1 VSTGLRGQSIGIG
14 LGRLDGVPKVR
25 GTALYAYEQPVPQP
39 AYLYPVQATIA
50 RGTVVRIDTGA
61 AEALDG
67 VLIVLTH
74 LNAPRLVDTKDQELL
89 VLQSAA
95 VGFRGQFIGAV
106 VAESSEIARHAA
118 GLVDVAYAPARHNSA
133 FSVGEHGYVSPGSAP
148 GLPRQVSE
156 AEIEAALAGEH
167 GSVSPGSAPGLPR
180 QVSEAEIRAALAAAS
195 TAVDQT
201 YTTPPEFHV
210 PMEPHTSVAIW
221 NGRIL
226 TIYESTQG
234 VHSFRAGLAPLFGLE
249 PDQVRVISPYV
260 GGGFGSKLEV
270 HAQAVL
276 AAMAARELPGRA
288 VKVTLTRQQMFSL
301 SGYRAPTI
309 QHVRL
314 GADLDGTLTA
324 LAVDVVEQ
332 SSRTKEFTEG
342 SDGPARMMYAAP
354 QRRTMNRPVALDV
367 PIPTWMRAPGR
378 CPGMFG
384 LEVAMDELATACAVD
399 PIALRVRNEP
409 EVDPETGQPHAFR
422 HLLHCLQ
429 LGARR
434 FGWEHRDPAP
444 RARLQHGWWS
454 GMGVASATYP
464 DWREPDNAARIRFE
478 ADGTYSVQI
487 AAAEIGTGS
496 RTVLTQIAAEALGCP
511 AQCVQMEIGDSGL
524 PLASN
529 AGGSFGTTSW
539 GAAIVAAAETF
550 RDQHGADPRPGAE
563 TEARAP
569 EVNDDD
575 DRSRHSFGAQFAEI
589 RVNADTGE
597 IRVSRML
604 GVFSV
609 GRVINPVTARS
620 QFIGGMTMGIGMA
633 LHEHGVMDPRFG
645 TIVNH
650 DFADYHI
657 PTCAD
662 IEDIDAIW
670 LDEPEAPP
678 GVLGA
683 RGLGEIGIVGAA
695 AAIANAA
702 YHATGVR
709 ARNLPLTLDT
719 FLS

>member
-1 VSTGLRGQSIGIG
+1 VSTSLDRQWTGAG

-25 GTALYAYEQPVPQP
+25 GMARYAYEQPVPQP
-39 AYLYPVQATIA
+39 AYLHPVQATIA
-50 RGTVVRIDTGA
+50 KGTVVRIDTGA
-61 AEALDG
+61 AETLDG
-67 VLIVLTH
+67 VLAVLTH
-74 LNAPRLVDTKDQELL
+74 LNAPRLVDTNDHELS

-118 GLVDVAYAPARHNSA
+118 GLVEVEYAPTPHDSA
-133 FSVGEHGYVSPGSAP
+133 FSVGEHDDVLPDRAP
-148 GLPRQVSE
+148 DLARQVSE
-156 AEIEAALAGEH
+156 AEIEAALAA
-167 GSVSPGSAPGLPR
+167 AP
-180 QVSEAEIRAALAAAS
+180 
-195 TAVDQT
+195 TTVDQT
-201 YTTPPEFHV
+201 YTTPPEYNV

-226 TIYESTQG
+226 TMYESTQG
-234 VHSFRAGLAPLFGLE
+234 VHSVRAALAPLFGLE
-249 PDQVRVISPYV
+249 LDQVRVISPYV

-288 VKVTLTRQQMFSL
+288 VKVALTRQQMFSL
-301 SGYRAPTI
+301 SGYRPPTI

-324 LAVDVVEQ
+324 VAVDVVEQ
-332 SSRTKEFTEG
+332 SSRTKEFIEG

-354 QRRTMNRPVALDV
+354 QRRTTNRPVVLDV
-367 PIPTWMRAPGR
+367 PVPTWMRAPGR

-384 LEVAMDELATACAVD
+384 LEVAMDELAVACAVD

-409 EVDPETGQPHAFR
+409 QVDPETGQPHAFR
-422 HLLHCLQ
+422 HLLDCLQ
-429 LGARR
+429 LGAER
-434 FGWEHRDPAP
+434 FGWEHRDPKP
-444 RARLQHGWWS
+444 RTRLQHGWWS

-464 DWREPDNAARIRFE
+464 DWREPDNTARIRFE
-478 ADGTYSVQI
+478 ADGTYAVQI

-511 AQCVQMEIGDSGL
+511 AQCVQMEIGDSDL
-524 PLASN
+524 PRASN
-529 AGGSFGTTSW
+529 AGGSFGTISW
-539 GAAIVAAAETF
+539 GAAIVAAAEAF
-550 RDQHGADPRPGAE
+550 RDQHGADPEPGAE
-563 TEARAP
+563 TEAQAP
-569 EVNDDD
+569 EVTED
-575 DRSRHSFGAQFAEI
+575 DRSRHSFGAQFAEVRI
-589 RVNADTGE
+589 NADTGE

-609 GRVINPVTARS
+609 GRVINPMTARS

-633 LHEHGVMDPRFG
+633 LHERGVMDPRFG

-662 IEDIDAIW
+662 IKDLDAIW
-670 LDEPEAPP
+670 LKEHVAPS
-678 GVLGA
+678 GVRGA

-709 ARNLPLTLDT
+709 ARNLPLTPDT

>member
-74 LNAPRLVDTKDQELL
+74 LNAPRLVDTKNQELL

-118 GLVDVAYAPARHNSA
+118 GLVDVAYAPAPHNSA

-156 AEIEAALAGEH
+156 AEIEATLAGEH
-167 GSVSPGSAPGLPR
+167 GSVPPGSAPGLPR

-249 PDQVRVISPYV
+249 LDQVRVISPYV

-301 SGYRAPTI
+301 SGYRPPTI

-324 LAVDVVEQ
+324 VAVDVVEQ

-354 QRRTMNRPVALDV
+354 QRRTTNRPVALDV

-511 AQCVQMEIGDSGL
+511 AQCVRMEIGDSGL
-524 PLASN
+524 PRASN
-529 AGGSFGTTSW
+529 AGGSFGTISW

-550 RDQHGADPRPGAE
+550 RDQHGADPQPGAE
-563 TEARAP
+563 TEAHAP
-569 EVNDDD
+569 EVNDD
-575 DRSRHSFGAQFAEI
+575 DRSRHSFGAQFAEVRI
-589 RVNADTGE
+589 NADTGE

-670 LDEPEAPP
+670 LEEPGVPP

-709 ARNLPLTLDT
+709 ARNLPLTPDAL
-719 FLS
+719 LS

>member
-1 VSTGLRGQSIGIG
+1 MSTDLRGQSIGVG

-39 AYLYPVQATIA
+39 AYLHPVQATIA
-50 RGTVVRIDTGA
+50 KGTVVGIDTGA

-74 LNAPRLVDTKDQELL
+74 LNAPRLVDTNDQELL

-118 GLVDVAYAPARHNSA
+118 GLVEVAYEPAPHDSA
-133 FSVGEHGYVSPGSAP
+133 FSVGEHDYVS
-148 GLPRQVSE
+148 LE
-156 AEIEAALAGEH
+156 
-167 GSVSPGSAPGLPR
+167 SAPGLPR
-180 QVSEAEIRAALAAAS
+180 QVSEAEIRAAIAAAS

-201 YTTPPEFHV
+201 YTTPPEYTV

-221 NGRIL
+221 HDGIL
-226 TIYESTQG
+226 TMYESTQG
-234 VHSFRAGLAPLFGLE
+234 VHSFRAGLAPLFDLKPE
-249 PDQVRVISPYV
+249 QVRVISPYV
-260 GGGFGSKLEV
+260 GGGFGSKLEI

-288 VKVTLTRQQMFSL
+288 VKVALTRQQMFSL
-301 SGYRAPTI
+301 SGYRPPTI

-324 LAVDVVEQ
+324 VAVDVLEQ
-332 SSRTKEFTEG
+332 SSRTKEFSEG
-342 SDGPARMMYAAP
+342 SDGPARMMYVAP
-354 QRRTMNRPVALDV
+354 QRRTTNRPVVLDV
-367 PIPTWMRAPGR
+367 PVPTWMRAPGR

-384 LEVAMDELATACAVD
+384 LEVAMDELAVACAVD

-409 EVDPETGQPHAFR
+409 RVDPETGQPHAFR
-422 HLLHCLQ
+422 HLLDCLQ
-429 LGARR
+429 LGAER
-434 FGWEHRDPAP
+434 FGWGHRDPAP

-454 GMGVASATYP
+454 GIGVASATYP
-464 DWREPDNAARIRFE
+464 DWHEPDNAARIRFE
-478 ADGTYSVQI
+478 ADGTYAVQI
-487 AAAEIGTGS
+487 AAADIGTGS
-496 RTVLTQIAAEALGCP
+496 RTALTQIAADALGCP
-511 AQCVQMEIGDSGL
+511 VQCVRMEIGDSDL
-524 PLASN
+524 PRASD
-529 AGGSFGTTSW
+529 AGGSVGTISW
-539 GAAIVAAAETF
+539 GAAIVAAAEAF
-550 RDQHGADPRPGAE
+550 RDQHGADPPLGAE
-563 TEARAP
+563 TEAQAP
-569 EVNDDD
+569 EVNDG
-575 DRSRHSFGAQFAEI
+575 DRSRHSFGAQFADVRI
-589 RVNADTGE
+589 NADTGE

-620 QFIGGMTMGIGMA
+620 QFLGAMTMGIGMA

-645 TIVNH
+645 AIVNH

-662 IEDIDAIW
+662 IEDLDAIW
-670 LDEPEAPP
+670 LEEHDAPS
-678 GVLGA
+678 GVSGA

-709 ARNLPLTLDT
+709 ARNLPLTPDT

>member
-1 VSTGLRGQSIGIG
+1 VSTSLDRQWTGAG

-25 GTALYAYEQPVPQP
+25 GMARYAYEQPVPQP
-39 AYLYPVQATIA
+39 AYLHPVQATIA
-50 RGTVVRIDTGA
+50 KGTVVRIDTGA
-61 AEALDG
+61 AETLDG
-67 VLIVLTH
+67 VLAVLTH
-74 LNAPRLVDTKDQELL
+74 LNAPRLVDTNDHELS

-118 GLVDVAYAPARHNSA
+118 GLVEVEYAPTPHDSA
-133 FSVGEHGYVSPGSAP
+133 FSVGEHDDVLPDRAP
-148 GLPRQVSE
+148 DLARQVSE
-156 AEIEAALAGEH
+156 AEIEAALAA
-167 GSVSPGSAPGLPR
+167 AP
-180 QVSEAEIRAALAAAS
+180 
-195 TAVDQT
+195 TTVDQT
-201 YTTPPEFHV
+201 YTTPPEYNV

-226 TIYESTQG
+226 TMYESTQG
-234 VHSFRAGLAPLFGLE
+234 VHSVRAALAPLFGLE
-249 PDQVRVISPYV
+249 LDQVRVISPYV

-288 VKVTLTRQQMFSL
+288 VKVALTRQQMFSL
-301 SGYRAPTI
+301 SGYRPPTI

-324 LAVDVVEQ
+324 VAVDVVEQ
-332 SSRTKEFTEG
+332 SSRTKEFIEG

-354 QRRTMNRPVALDV
+354 QRRTTNRPVVLDV
-367 PIPTWMRAPGR
+367 PVPTWMRAPGR

-384 LEVAMDELATACAVD
+384 LEVAMDELAVACAVD

-409 EVDPETGQPHAFR
+409 QVDPETGQPHAFR
-422 HLLHCLQ
+422 HLLDCLQ
-429 LGARR
+429 LGAER
-434 FGWEHRDPAP
+434 FGWEHRDPKP
-444 RARLQHGWWS
+444 RTRLQHGWWS

-464 DWREPDNAARIRFE
+464 DWREPDNTARIRFE
-478 ADGTYSVQI
+478 ADGTYAVQI

-511 AQCVQMEIGDSGL
+511 AQCVQMEIGDSDL
-524 PLASN
+524 PRASN
-529 AGGSFGTTSW
+529 AGGSFGTISW
-539 GAAIVAAAETF
+539 GAAIVAAAEAF
-550 RDQHGADPRPGAE
+550 RDQHGADPEPGAE
-563 TEARAP
+563 TEAQAP
-569 EVNDDD
+569 EVTED
-575 DRSRHSFGAQFAEI
+575 DRSRHSFGAQFAEVRI
-589 RVNADTGE
+589 NADTGE

-609 GRVINPVTARS
+609 GRVINPMTARS

-633 LHEHGVMDPRFG
+633 LHERGVMDPRFG

-662 IEDIDAIW
+662 IKDLDAIW
-670 LDEPEAPP
+670 LKEHVAPS
-678 GVLGA
+678 GVRGA

-709 ARNLPLTLDT
+709 ARNLPLTADT

>member
-1 VSTGLRGQSIGIG
+1 VSTSLDRQWTGAG

-25 GTALYAYEQPVPQP
+25 GMARYAYEQPVPQP
-39 AYLYPVQATIA
+39 AYLHPVQATIA
-50 RGTVVRIDTGA
+50 KGTVVRIDTGA
-61 AEALDG
+61 AETLDG
-67 VLIVLTH
+67 VLAVLTH
-74 LNAPRLVDTKDQELL
+74 LNAPRLVDTNDHELS

-118 GLVDVAYAPARHNSA
+118 GLVEVEYAPTPHDSA
-133 FSVGEHGYVSPGSAP
+133 FSVGEHDDVLPDRAP
-148 GLPRQVSE
+148 DLARQVSE
-156 AEIEAALAGEH
+156 AEIEAALAA
-167 GSVSPGSAPGLPR
+167 AP
-180 QVSEAEIRAALAAAS
+180 
-195 TAVDQT
+195 TTVDQT
-201 YTTPPEFHV
+201 YTTPPEYNV

-226 TIYESTQG
+226 TMYESTQG
-234 VHSFRAGLAPLFGLE
+234 VHSVRAALAPLFGLE
-249 PDQVRVISPYV
+249 LDQVRVISPYV

-270 HAQAVL
+270 HGQAVL

-288 VKVTLTRQQMFSL
+288 VKVALTRQQMFSL
-301 SGYRAPTI
+301 SGYRPPTI

-324 LAVDVVEQ
+324 VAVDVVEQ
-332 SSRTKEFTEG
+332 SSRTKEFIEG

-354 QRRTMNRPVALDV
+354 QRRTTNRPVVLDV
-367 PIPTWMRAPGR
+367 PVPTWMRAPGR

-384 LEVAMDELATACAVD
+384 LEVAMDELAVACAVD

-409 EVDPETGQPHAFR
+409 QVDPETGQPHAFR
-422 HLLHCLQ
+422 HLLDCLQ
-429 LGARR
+429 LGAER
-434 FGWEHRDPAP
+434 FGWEHRDPKP
-444 RARLQHGWWS
+444 RTRLQHGWWS

-464 DWREPDNAARIRFE
+464 DWREPDNTARIRFE
-478 ADGTYSVQI
+478 ADGTYAVQI

-511 AQCVQMEIGDSGL
+511 AQCVQMEIGDSDL
-524 PLASN
+524 PRASN
-529 AGGSFGTTSW
+529 AGGSFGTISW
-539 GAAIVAAAETF
+539 GAAIVAAAEAF
-550 RDQHGADPRPGAE
+550 RDQHGADPEPGAE
-563 TEARAP
+563 TEAQAP
-569 EVNDDD
+569 EVTED
-575 DRSRHSFGAQFAEI
+575 DRSRHSFGAQFAEVRI
-589 RVNADTGE
+589 NADTGE

-609 GRVINPVTARS
+609 GRVINPMTARS

-633 LHEHGVMDPRFG
+633 LHERGVMDPRFG

-662 IEDIDAIW
+662 IKDLDAIW
-670 LDEPEAPP
+670 LKEHVAPS
-678 GVLGA
+678 GVRGA

-709 ARNLPLTLDT
+709 ARNLPLTADT

>member
-1 VSTGLRGQSIGIG
+1 MSTALRGQSIGVG

-25 GTALYAYEQPVPQP
+25 GTARYAYEQPVPQP
-39 AYLYPVQATIA
+39 AYLHPVQATIA
-50 RGTVVRIDTGA
+50 KGTVVRIDTAA
-61 AEALDG
+61 AEGLDG
-67 VLIVLTH
+67 VLAVLTH
-74 LNAPRLVDTKDQELL
+74 LNAPRLVDTESQELL

-118 GLVDVAYAPARHNSA
+118 GLVEVEYAPATHNAA
-133 FSVGEHGYVSPGSAP
+133 FSVGEHGDVSLDSTP
-148 GLPRQVSE
+148 GLPRQVSD

-167 GSVSPGSAPGLPR
+167 GYVSLERTPGLPR
-180 QVSEAEIRAALAAAS
+180 QVSEAEVKAALATAS

-201 YTTPPEFHV
+201 YTTPPEYHV

-221 NGRIL
+221 NDGTL
-226 TIYESTQG
+226 TMYESTQG
-234 VHSFRAGLAPLFGLE
+234 VHPFREGLAALFDLE
-249 PDQVRVISPYV
+249 PNQVRIISPYV
-260 GGGFGSKLEV
+260 GGGFGSKLKV

-288 VKVTLTRQQMFSL
+288 VKVALTRQQMFSL
-301 SGYRAPTI
+301 SGYRPPTI

-332 SSRTKEFTEG
+332 SSRTQDFPGGADE
-342 SDGPARMMYAAP
+342 PARMMYAAA
-354 QRRTMNRPVALDV
+354 QRRTTNRPMVLDV
-367 PIPTWMRAPGR
+367 PVPTWMRAPGR

-384 LEVAMDELATACAVD
+384 LEVAMDELAAACAVD

-409 EVDPETGQPHAFR
+409 QVDPETGQPHAFR

-429 LGARR
+429 LGAKR

-444 RARLQHGWWS
+444 RARLQKGWWS
-454 GMGVASATYP
+454 GTGVASATYP
-464 DWREPDNAARIRFE
+464 DWRVPDNAARIRFE
-478 ADGTYSVQI
+478 TDGTYTVQI

-496 RTVLTQIAAEALGCP
+496 WTVLTQIAADALGCP
-511 AQCVQMEIGDSGL
+511 AQCVRMEIGDSAL
-524 PLASN
+524 PRASN
-529 AGGSFGTTSW
+529 AGGSFGTISW
-539 GAAIVAAAETF
+539 GAAIVAAAEAF
-550 RDQHGADPRPGAE
+550 RDHHGADPRPGAE
-563 TEARAP
+563 TEAQAP
-569 EVNDDD
+569 EVNDDE
-575 DRSRHSFGAQFAEI
+575 RSRHSFGAQFAEVRI
-589 RVNADTGE
+589 NADTGE

-670 LDEPEAPP
+670 LEEPEAPP

-709 ARNLPLTLDT
+709 VRNLPLTPDAL
-719 FLS
+719 LS

>member
-1 VSTGLRGQSIGIG
+1 MSTGLIHQPIGVG

-39 AYLYPVQATIA
+39 AYLHPVQATIA

-67 VLIVLTH
+67 VLTVLTH

-95 VGFRGQFIGAV
+95 VGFRGQVIGAV

-118 GLVDVAYAPARHNSA
+118 GLVEVAYAPAPHNSA
-133 FSVGEHGYVSPGSAP
+133 FSGEHGYVSPEP
-148 GLPRQVSE
+148 GPPREESE
-156 AEIEAALAGEH
+156 AELEAALAGEH
-167 GSVSPGSAPGLPR
+167 GYVLPEPGPPR
-180 QVSEAEIRAALAAAS
+180 QVSEAEIRATLAAAS
-195 TAVDQT
+195 TVVDQT
-201 YTTPPEFHV
+201 YTTPPEYNV
-210 PMEPHTSVAIW
+210 PMESHTSVAIW
-221 NGRIL
+221 NDGIL
-226 TIYESTQG
+226 TMYESTQG
-234 VHSFRAGLAPLFGLE
+234 VHSFQAGLAPLFGLE
-249 PDQVRVISPYV
+249 PEQVRVISPYV
-260 GGGFGSKLEV
+260 GGGFGSKLGV

-288 VKVTLTRQQMFSL
+288 VKVALTRQQMFSL
-301 SGYRAPTI
+301 SGYRPPTS

-314 GADLDGTLTA
+314 GAELDGTLTA
-324 LAVDVVEQ
+324 VAVDVLEQ
-332 SSRTKEFTEG
+332 SSRTKEFIEG

-354 QRRTMNRPVALDV
+354 QRRTTNRPVVLDV
-367 PIPTWMRAPGR
+367 PVPSWMRAPGT

-384 LEVAMDELATACAVD
+384 LEVAMDELAVACAVD

-409 EVDPETGQPHAFR
+409 QVDPETGQPHASR
-422 HLLHCLQ
+422 YLLDCLK
-429 LGARR
+429 LGAER
-434 FGWEHRDPAP
+434 FDWDHRDPTP
-444 RARLQHGWWS
+444 RARLQDGWWS
-454 GMGVASATYP
+454 GMGVASATHP
-464 DWREPDNAARIRFE
+464 DWREPDNTARIRFE
-478 ADGTYSVQI
+478 ADGTYVVQI

-496 RTVLTQIAAEALGCP
+496 WTALTQIAAEALDCP
-511 AQCVQMEIGDSGL
+511 ALCVRMEIGDSSL
-524 PLASN
+524 PQATV
-529 AGGSFGTTSW
+529 AGGSFGTASW
-539 GAAIVAAAETF
+539 GAAIVAAAEAF
-550 RDQHGADPRPGAE
+550 RDQHGPDPRPGAE
-563 TEARAP
+563 TEAQART
-569 EVNDDD
+569 VNDDD
-575 DRSRHSFGAQFAEI
+575 TSRHSFGAQFAEV
-589 RVNADTGE
+589 RVNAETGE
-597 IRVSRML
+597 IRVPRML

-670 LDEPEAPP
+670 LEEPEAPP

-709 ARNLPLTLDT
+709 VRNLPLTLDT
-719 FLS
+719 LLS

>member
-1 VSTGLRGQSIGIG
+1 
-14 LGRLDGVPKVR
+14 
-25 GTALYAYEQPVPQP
+25 
-39 AYLYPVQATIA
+39 
-50 RGTVVRIDTGA
+50 
-61 AEALDG
+61 
-67 VLIVLTH
+67 
-74 LNAPRLVDTKDQELL
+74 
-89 VLQSAA
+89 
-95 VGFRGQFIGAV
+95 
-106 VAESSEIARHAA
+106 
-118 GLVDVAYAPARHNSA
+118 
-133 FSVGEHGYVSPGSAP
+133 
-148 GLPRQVSE
+148 
-156 AEIEAALAGEH
+156 
-167 GSVSPGSAPGLPR
+167 
-180 QVSEAEIRAALAAAS
+180 
-195 TAVDQT
+195 
-201 YTTPPEFHV
+201 
-210 PMEPHTSVAIW
+210 M
-221 NGRIL
+221 
-226 TIYESTQG
+226 YESTQG
-234 VHSFRAGLAPLFGLE
+234 VHSFRAGLARLFDLE

-260 GGGFGSKLEV
+260 GGGFGSKLEI

-288 VKVTLTRQQMFSL
+288 VKTALTRQQMFSL
-301 SGYRAPTI
+301 SGYRPPTI
-309 QHVRL
+309 QRVRL
-314 GADLDGTLTA
+314 GAELDGTLTA
-324 LAVDVVEQ
+324 VAVDVVEQ
-332 SSRTKEFTEG
+332 SSRTKEFSEG

-354 QRRTMNRPVALDV
+354 RRRTTNRPVVLDV
-367 PIPTWMRAPGR
+367 PVPTWMRAPGR

-384 LEVAMDELATACAVD
+384 LEVAMDELAAACAVD

-409 EVDPETGQPHAFR
+409 QVDPETGQPHAFR
-422 HLLHCLQ
+422 HLLDCLQ
-429 LGARR
+429 LGAER

-464 DWREPDNAARIRFE
+464 DWRVPDNTARIRFE
-478 ADGTYSVQI
+478 ADGSYAVQI

-496 RTVLTQIAAEALGCP
+496 WTALTQIAADALGCP
-511 AQCVQMEIGDSGL
+511 AQCVRMEIGDSDL
-524 PLASN
+524 PRASD
-529 AGGSFGTTSW
+529 AGGSFGTISW
-539 GAAIVAAAETF
+539 GAAIVAAAEAF

-563 TEARAP
+563 TEAQAP
-569 EVNDDD
+569 EVNDG
-575 DRSRHSFGAQFAEI
+575 DRSRHSFGAQFAEV
-589 RVNADTGE
+589 RVNDDTGE

-662 IEDIDAIW
+662 IEDLDAIW
-670 LDEPEAPP
+670 LEEHDAPS

-709 ARNLPLTLDT
+709 ARNLPLTPDA

>member
-1 VSTGLRGQSIGIG
+1 MSTGLRGQSIGVG
-14 LGRLDGVPKVR
+14 LARLDGVPKVR

-118 GLVDVAYAPARHNSA
+118 GLVEVAYAPAPHNSA
-133 FSVGEHGYVSPGSAP
+133 FSVGEHGHISPGSVP

-167 GSVSPGSAPGLPR
+167 GHISPGSAPGLPR
-180 QVSEAEIRAALAAAS
+180 QVSEAEIKAALAAAA

-201 YTTPPEFHV
+201 YTTPPEYNV

-221 NGRIL
+221 NDGIL
-226 TIYESTQG
+226 TMYESTQG
-234 VHSFRAGLAPLFGLE
+234 VYSFQAGLAPLFGLKPE
-249 PDQVRVISPYV
+249 QVRVISPYV

-288 VKVTLTRQQMFSL
+288 VKVALTRQQMFSL
-301 SGYRAPTI
+301 SGYRPPTI

-324 LAVDVVEQ
+324 VAVDVLEQ
-332 SSRTKEFTEG
+332 SSTTKEFTEG

-354 QRRTMNRPVALDV
+354 QRRTTNRPVVLDV
-367 PIPTWMRAPGR
+367 PVPTWMRAPGT

-384 LEVAMDELATACAVD
+384 LEVAMDELALACAVD
-399 PIALRVRNEP
+399 PIDLRVSNEP
-409 EVDPETGQPHAFR
+409 QVDPETGQPHASR
-422 HLLHCLQ
+422 HLLDCLQ
-429 LGARR
+429 LGAGR
-434 FGWEHRDPAP
+434 FDWDHRDPTP
-444 RARLQHGWWS
+444 RARLQQGWWS
-454 GMGVASATYP
+454 GTGVASATHA
-464 DWREPDNAARIRFE
+464 DWYEPDNAARICFE
-478 ADGTYSVQI
+478 ADGTYVVQI

-496 RTVLTQIAAEALGCP
+496 WTALTQIAAEALGCP
-511 AQCVQMEIGDSGL
+511 VQCVRMEIGDSSL
-524 PLASN
+524 PHATN
-529 AGGSFGTTSW
+529 AGGSVGTRSW
-539 GAAIVAAAETF
+539 GAAIAAAAGAF

-563 TEARAP
+563 TEAQAP
-569 EVNDDD
+569 ELNDDHL
-575 DRSRHSFGAQFAEI
+575 SRHSFGAQFAEV
-589 RVNADTGE
+589 RVNADTGG

-609 GRVINPVTARS
+609 GRIINPVTARS

-670 LDEPEAPP
+670 LEEPEAPP
-678 GVLGA
+678 GALGA

-709 ARNLPLTLDT
+709 ARNLPLTPDA
-719 FLS
+719 FLC

>member
-1 VSTGLRGQSIGIG
+1 
-14 LGRLDGVPKVR
+14 
-25 GTALYAYEQPVPQP
+25 
-39 AYLYPVQATIA
+39 
-50 RGTVVRIDTGA
+50 
-61 AEALDG
+61 
-67 VLIVLTH
+67 
-74 LNAPRLVDTKDQELL
+74 
-89 VLQSAA
+89 
-95 VGFRGQFIGAV
+95 
-106 VAESSEIARHAA
+106 
-118 GLVDVAYAPARHNSA
+118 
-133 FSVGEHGYVSPGSAP
+133 
-148 GLPRQVSE
+148 
-156 AEIEAALAGEH
+156 
-167 GSVSPGSAPGLPR
+167 
-180 QVSEAEIRAALAAAS
+180 
-195 TAVDQT
+195 
-201 YTTPPEFHV
+201 
-210 PMEPHTSVAIW
+210 
-221 NGRIL
+221 
-226 TIYESTQG
+226 
-234 VHSFRAGLAPLFGLE
+234 
-249 PDQVRVISPYV
+249 
-260 GGGFGSKLEV
+260 
-270 HAQAVL
+270 
-276 AAMAARELPGRA
+276 
-288 VKVTLTRQQMFSL
+288 MFSL
-301 SGYRAPTI
+301 SGYRPPTI

-324 LAVDVVEQ
+324 VAVDVVEQ
-332 SSRTKEFTEG
+332 SSRTKEFSEG

-354 QRRTMNRPVALDV
+354 QRRTTNRPVALDV

-384 LEVAMDELATACAVD
+384 LEVAMDELAAACAVD

-409 EVDPETGQPHAFR
+409 QVDPETGQPHAFR

-429 LGARR
+429 LGAER
-434 FGWEHRDPAP
+434 FGWEHRDPKP
-444 RARLQHGWWS
+444 RSRLQHGWWS

-464 DWREPDNAARIRFE
+464 DWREPDNTARIRFE
-478 ADGTYSVQI
+478 TDGTYAVQI

-511 AQCVQMEIGDSGL
+511 AQCVRMEIGDSDL
-524 PLASN
+524 PRASN
-529 AGGSFGTTSW
+529 AGGSFGTISW

-550 RDQHGADPRPGAE
+550 RDQHGADPQPGAE
-563 TEARAP
+563 TEAQAP
-569 EVNDDD
+569 EVTED
-575 DRSRHSFGAQFAEI
+575 DRSRHSFGAQFADV

-645 TIVNH
+645 AIVNH

-662 IEDIDAIW
+662 IEDLDAIW
-670 LDEPEAPP
+670 LEEPEAPP

>member
-1 VSTGLRGQSIGIG
+1 VSTHGQSIGVG

-25 GTALYAYEQPVPQP
+25 GTALYAYEQPVPRP
-39 AYLYPVQATIA
+39 AYLHPVQAAIA
-50 RGTVVRIDTGA
+50 KGTVVRIDTGV
-61 AEALDG
+61 AETLDG
-67 VLIVLTH
+67 VLAILTH

-95 VGFRGQFIGAV
+95 VGFRGQVIGAV

-118 GLVDVAYAPARHNSA
+118 GLVEVEYAPAPHDSA
-133 FSVGEHGYVSPGSAP
+133 FSAGEHHDVSPDRAP

-156 AEIEAALAGEH
+156 AEIEAALAA
-167 GSVSPGSAPGLPR
+167 AP
-180 QVSEAEIRAALAAAS
+180 

-201 YTTPPEFHV
+201 YTTPPEYHV

-226 TIYESTQG
+226 TMYESTQG
-234 VHSFRAGLAPLFGLE
+234 VHSVRAGLAPLFGLE

-260 GGGFGSKLEV
+260 GGGFGSKLKI

-288 VKVTLTRQQMFSL
+288 VKMALTRQQMFSL
-301 SGYRAPTI
+301 SGYRPPTI
-309 QHVRL
+309 QRVRL

-332 SSRTKEFTEG
+332 SSKTNEFTEG
-342 SDGPARMMYAAP
+342 SDGPARIMYAAP
-354 QRRTMNRPVALDV
+354 QRRTTNRPVVLDV
-367 PIPTWMRAPGR
+367 PVPTWMRAPGR

-384 LEVAMDELATACAVD
+384 LEVAMDELAAACAVD

-409 EVDPETGQPHAFR
+409 QVDPETGQPHAFR

-429 LGARR
+429 LGAER
-434 FGWEHRDPAP
+434 FGWEHRGPAP
-444 RARLQHGWWS
+444 RARLQRGWWS

-464 DWREPDNAARIRFE
+464 DWREPDNAARIRFD
-478 ADGTYSVQI
+478 ADGTYAIQI

-496 RTVLTQIAAEALGCP
+496 RTALTQIAADALGCP
-511 AQCVQMEIGDSGL
+511 AQCVRMEIGDSSL
-524 PLASN
+524 PRASN
-529 AGGSFGTTSW
+529 AGGSFGTISW
-539 GAAIVAAAETF
+539 GAAIVAAAEAF
-550 RDQHGADPRPGAE
+550 RDQHGAHPRPGAE
-563 TEARAP
+563 TEAQAP
-569 EVNDDD
+569 EVNED
-575 DRSRHSFGAQFAEI
+575 DRSRHSFGAQFAEVRI
-589 RVNADTGE
+589 NAGTGE

-620 QFIGGMTMGIGMA
+620 QFLGAMTMGIGMA

-662 IEDIDAIW
+662 IEDLQAIW
-670 LDEPEAPP
+670 LDEHNAPS
-678 GVLGA
+678 GVSGA

-695 AAIANAA
+695 AAITNAA

-709 ARNLPLTLDT
+709 ARNLPLTPDT

>member
-1 VSTGLRGQSIGIG
+1 MSTSLDRQWTGAG

-25 GTALYAYEQPVPQP
+25 GMARYAYEQPVPQP
-39 AYLYPVQATIA
+39 AYLHPVQATIA
-50 RGTVVRIDTGA
+50 KGTVVRIDTGA
-61 AEALDG
+61 AETLDG
-67 VLIVLTH
+67 VLAVLTH
-74 LNAPRLVDTKDQELL
+74 LNAPRLVDTNDHELS

-118 GLVDVAYAPARHNSA
+118 GLVEVEYAPTPHDSA
-133 FSVGEHGYVSPGSAP
+133 FSVGEHDDVLPDRAP
-148 GLPRQVSE
+148 DLARQVSE
-156 AEIEAALAGEH
+156 AEIEAALAA
-167 GSVSPGSAPGLPR
+167 AP
-180 QVSEAEIRAALAAAS
+180 
-195 TAVDQT
+195 TTVDQT
-201 YTTPPEFHV
+201 YTTPPEYNV

-226 TIYESTQG
+226 TMYESTQG
-234 VHSFRAGLAPLFGLE
+234 VHSVRAALAPLFGLE

-288 VKVTLTRQQMFSL
+288 VKVALTRQQMFSL
-301 SGYRAPTI
+301 SGYRPPTI

-324 LAVDVVEQ
+324 VAVDVVEQ
-332 SSRTKEFTEG
+332 SSRTKEFIEG

-354 QRRTMNRPVALDV
+354 QRRTTNRPVVLDV
-367 PIPTWMRAPGR
+367 PVPTWMRAPGR
-378 CPGMFG
+378 CAGMFG
-384 LEVAMDELATACAVD
+384 LEVAMDELAVACAVD

-409 EVDPETGQPHAFR
+409 QVDPETGQPHAFR
-422 HLLHCLQ
+422 HLLDCLQ
-429 LGARR
+429 LGAER
-434 FGWEHRDPAP
+434 FGWEHRDPKP
-444 RARLQHGWWS
+444 RTRLQHGWWS

-464 DWREPDNAARIRFE
+464 DWREPDNTARIRFE
-478 ADGTYSVQI
+478 ADGTYAVQI

-511 AQCVQMEIGDSGL
+511 AQCVQMEIGDSDL
-524 PLASN
+524 PRASN
-529 AGGSFGTTSW
+529 AGGSFGTISW
-539 GAAIVAAAETF
+539 GAAIVAAAEAF
-550 RDQHGADPRPGAE
+550 RDQHGADPEPGAE
-563 TEARAP
+563 TEAQAP
-569 EVNDDD
+569 EVTED
-575 DRSRHSFGAQFAEI
+575 DRSRHSFGAQFAEVRI
-589 RVNADTGE
+589 NADTGE

-609 GRVINPVTARS
+609 GRVINPMTARS

-633 LHEHGVMDPRFG
+633 LHERGVMDPRFG

-662 IEDIDAIW
+662 IKDLDAIW
-670 LDEPEAPP
+670 LKEHVAPS
-678 GVLGA
+678 GVRGA

-709 ARNLPLTLDT
+709 ARNLPLTADT

>member
-1 VSTGLRGQSIGIG
+1 VVSSGLRGPSISVG
-14 LGRLDGVPKVR
+14 LGRLDGIPKVR

-39 AYLYPVQATIA
+39 AYLHPVQATVA
-50 RGTVVRIDTGA
+50 KGTVVRIDTGA
-61 AEALDG
+61 AETLDG
-67 VLIVLTH
+67 VLAVLTH
-74 LNAPRLVDTKDQELL
+74 LNAPRLVDTNDGELL

-118 GLVDVAYAPARHNSA
+118 DLVKVEYAPAPHASA
-133 FSVGEHGYVSPGSAP
+133 FSVGEHDYISADGAP
-148 GLPRQVSE
+148 CLPRQVSE
-156 AEIEAALAGEH
+156 AEIEAALEA
-167 GSVSPGSAPGLPR
+167 AP
-180 QVSEAEIRAALAAAS
+180 IAL
-195 TAVDQT
+195 DQT
-201 YTTPPEFHV
+201 YTTPPEYNV

-221 NGRIL
+221 DGRIL
-226 TIYESTQG
+226 TVYESTQG

-249 PDQVRVISPYV
+249 PEQVRVISPYV
-260 GGGFGSKLEV
+260 GGGFGSKLDV

-288 VKVTLTRQQMFSL
+288 VKVALTRQQMFSL
-301 SGYRAPTI
+301 SGYRPPTI

-332 SSRTKEFTEG
+332 SSRTKEFREG
-342 SDGPARMMYAAP
+342 SDGPSRMMYAAP
-354 QRRTMNRPVALDV
+354 QRRTTNRPVVLDV
-367 PIPTWMRAPGR
+367 PVPTWMRAPGR

-384 LEVAMDELATACAVD
+384 IEVAMDELAVACAVD

-409 EVDPETGQPHAFR
+409 QVDPETGQPHAFR
-422 HLLHCLQ
+422 HLLDCLQ
-429 LGARR
+429 LGAER

-444 RARLQHGWWS
+444 RARLQHGWWG

-464 DWREPDNAARIRFE
+464 DWREPDNVARIRFE
-478 ADGTYSVQI
+478 ADGTYTVQI

-496 RTVLTQIAAEALGCP
+496 GTALTQIAADALGCP
-511 AQCVQMEIGDSGL
+511 TQCVQMEIGDSDL
-524 PLASN
+524 PRASN
-529 AGGSFGTTSW
+529 AGGSFGTISW
-539 GAAIVAAAETF
+539 GAAIVAAAEAF
-550 RDQHGADPRPGAE
+550 REQHGADPRPGAE
-563 TEARAP
+563 TEAQAP
-569 EVNDDD
+569 EVTDD
-575 DRSRHSFGAQFAEI
+575 DRSRHSFGAQFAEVRI
-589 RVNADTGE
+589 NADTGE

-609 GRVINPVTARS
+609 GRVINPMTARS

-633 LHEHGVMDPRFG
+633 LHERGVMDPRFG

-662 IEDIDAIW
+662 IEDLDAIW
-670 LDEPEAPP
+670 LKEHDAPS
-678 GVLGA
+678 GVRGA

-709 ARNLPLTLDT
+709 ARNLPLSPDT